1 MKIMAGGVSDKRKR
15 TAVLIALCLVLSL
28 TVLFSVA
35 YQNGRQGSAAAEENG
50 YLYQILAESDD
61 RGAHT
66 DDSDGDKVPVAKS
79 CGVLILGKDYDSNRT
94 DAIICVYFD
103 NEKGRVSTLQIPRDT
118 YVTDGDY
125 QGRINNLLP
134 RYKTVAEEA
143 GAADPMDT
151 GIRKLMAK
159 IRSDFGVSLDNYV
172 FLDSKGI
179 AALTDA
185 LGGVTLDIPMD
196 IDYTDEDRGIDLHLD
211 EGVQKLDGETAAM
224 FLRYRQGYPQADLGR
239 INAQKLYAAAMLDKL
254 MNFKSVTSAATVMEA
269 LASYVKT
276 DLTAEQV
283 LALTTTLCLTDSSRV
298 VMYTLPGNGVTVNGA
313 SYYGA
318 YKGLLADVLCNGFY
332 DASAYGLTVPDFYAT
347 VDGGYKDTE
356 GVKLSSV
363 LDHGISIPV
372 YAN

>member
-35 YQNGRQGSAAAEENG
+35 YQNGRQESAAAEENG

-66 DDSDGDKVPVAKS
+66 DDSDSDKVPVAKS

-172 FLDSKGI
+172 FLDSKGV

-254 MNFKSVTSAATVMEA
+254 MSFKSVTSAATVMEA